1 MRIDGIYFC
10 GASIIDNRH
19 LLTAAH
25 CVDGT
30 QRLQLHFGAQNIN
43 NYTEPGQVLVFQGSS
58 YTLHPSWDP
67 QTLNGDIAIIRLDN
81 GLEFNGINEFLPV
94 ILKCSIVLLHFLRYR
109 SHSAHLFNWS
119 WCSDLRR

>member
-1 MRIDGIYFC
+1 MYRQVGMRIDGIYFC
-10 GASIIDNRH
+10 GASIIDSRH

-43 NYTEPGQVLVFQGSS
+43 NYTEPGQAIVFQGSS

-67 QTLNGDIAIIRLDN
+67 QTLTGDIAIIRLDN
-81 GLEFNGINEFLPV
+81 GLEFNGIQHFIN
-94 ILKCSIVLLHFLRYR
+94 ISTQFLRN
-109 SHSAHLFNWS
+109 FI
-119 WCSDLRR
+119 C